1 MSWSEHIKSSTDLI
15 LPGSSSLSSF
25 EARSKKALT
34 LITSPKSPVINNAEK
49 APSSLSIRLVDS
61 LTQIVNVNSLSE
73 VVRQDMK
80 ELSEALDELMIHIG
94 KQTTAIMNDHQGAG
108 HILRERLKGRHG
120 KAKARAQQIKSLG
133 GELGSQ
139 LLSYVG
145 TELQTRADQAKS
157 KARQMADTFAR

>member
-1 MSWSEHIKSSTDLI
+1 
-15 LPGSSSLSSF
+15 
-25 EARSKKALT
+25 
-34 LITSPKSPVINNAEK
+34 
-49 APSSLSIRLVDS
+49 
-61 LTQIVNVNSLSE
+61 
-73 VVRQDMK
+73 MK

-120 KAKARAQQIKSLG
+120 KAKARAQQIKCLG